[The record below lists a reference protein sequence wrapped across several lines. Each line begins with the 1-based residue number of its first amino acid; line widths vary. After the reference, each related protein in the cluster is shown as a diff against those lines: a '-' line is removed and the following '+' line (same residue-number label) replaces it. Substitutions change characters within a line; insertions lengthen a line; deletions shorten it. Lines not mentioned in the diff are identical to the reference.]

1 MKTTK
6 ALKDMSLAELEKENQ
21 KLMSEKEAIREK
33 QRLINGLIAELNRKE
48 NKQNVQPTLHQSQ
61 AGSH

>member
-1 MKTTK
+1 MPK

-33 QRLINGLIAELNRKE
+33 QRKINDLIAELNRKE
-48 NKQNVQPTLHQSQ
+48 KQP
-61 AGSH
+61 